1 MLGFRAAAAS
11 LQTNR
16 SKAPATVAAID
27 AFSCGKNLIGI
38 FQMLAR
44 STEVMKPKIQWLF
57 RCGGT
62 HLSFLI
68 FCRLS
73 FAFFAVS
80 LLRDA
85 FGLRISC

>member
-1 MLGFRAAAAS
+1 
-11 LQTNR
+11 
-16 SKAPATVAAID
+16 
-27 AFSCGKNLIGI
+27 
-38 FQMLAR
+38 
-44 STEVMKPKIQWLF
+44 MKPKIQWLF